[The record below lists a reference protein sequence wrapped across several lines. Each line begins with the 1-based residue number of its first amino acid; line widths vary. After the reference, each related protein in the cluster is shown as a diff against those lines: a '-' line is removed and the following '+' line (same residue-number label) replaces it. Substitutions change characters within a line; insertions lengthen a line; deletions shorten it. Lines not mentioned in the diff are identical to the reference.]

1 MEMQEWIEELL
12 EMLQR
17 DGLWLTTR
25 GEHKAATYFATLAAD
40 IEGQIE
46 NWKEDE
52 IWKE

>member
-17 DGLWLTTR
+17 DALWLAVR
-25 GEHKAATYFATLAAD
+25 GESKAATYFEILAAD
-40 IEGQIE
+40 IEEQIE